1 MTMELRQHLWEKKS
15 RKKNAR
21 KFSINI
27 MRENKDLFNTNNVL
41 FLKYL
46 EIEIQNMALQNK
58 SFFLT
63 LYQIRSEMK
72 II

>member
-1 MTMELRQHLWEKKS
+1 
-15 RKKNAR
+15 
-21 KFSINI
+21 